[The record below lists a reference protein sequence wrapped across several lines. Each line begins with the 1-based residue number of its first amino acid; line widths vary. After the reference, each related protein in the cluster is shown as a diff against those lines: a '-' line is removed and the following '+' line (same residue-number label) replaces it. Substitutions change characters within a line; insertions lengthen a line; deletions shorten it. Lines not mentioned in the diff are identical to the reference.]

1 VANATSGPAHSLW
14 LLKSVGIVPLSVL
27 PVYPIRVVVE
37 NRLALSIRQ
46 LAPTFAG
53 EVRGVDCRTPLAPDE
68 VAAIH
73 AGMAECA
80 VLVFRDQP
88 LTDDEQLRFT
98 LHFGELEAT
107 RGGTPGRIHFRTEQ
121 EARKLGQGVRDFSNV
136 DAAGEPL
143 SIKSRAYAFKLADQL
158 WHSDSSFNA
167 IPASY
172 SVLSGRSVVSWGG
185 NTEFADMRAAYD
197 ALDER
202 TKAEIEDLVCLHS
215 NMYSRGKLGLAEFTD
230 EERAVFKPVRQRLV
244 RRHPVSGRRSL
255 FLSSHAGEIERMSIP
270 EARMLLLDLT
280 EFATRERFVY
290 SHVWQV
296 NDLVM
301 WDNRSTMH
309 RGRRFDPNEA
319 RDIRQTRL
327 AGDGPTIAQDA
338 A

>member
-1 VANATSGPAHSLW
+1 M
-14 LLKSVGIVPLSVL
+14 
-27 PVYPIRVVVE
+27 
-37 NRLALSIRQ
+37 ALSIRQ

-53 EVRGVDCRTPLAPDE
+53 EVAGVDCRKPLSSEE

-73 AGMAECA
+73 AGMAQYA

-88 LTDDEQLRFT
+88 LTDDEQLGFT
-98 LHFGELEAT
+98 LHFGELEET

-121 EARKLGQGVRDFSNV
+121 EARTLGAGVRDFSNI
-136 DAAGEPL
+136 DAVGKPL
-143 SIKSRAYAFKLADQL
+143 STDSRAYAFKLADQL

-172 SVLSGRSVVSWGG
+172 SLLSGRSVVSWGG

-197 ALDER
+197 ALDDR

-215 NMYSRGKLGLAEFTD
+215 NMYSRGKLGLAEFSET
-230 EERAVFKPVRQRLV
+230 ERAVFQPVRQRLV
-244 RRHPVSGRRSL
+244 RRHPVSGRKSL
-255 FLSSHAGEIERMSIP
+255 FLSAHAGEIEGMPIP
-270 EARMLLLDLT
+270 QARMLLLDLT

-290 SHVWQV
+290 SHVWRV

-309 RGRRFDPNEA
+309 RGRRFDPSEA

-327 AGDGPTIAQDA
+327 AGEGPTIAQNA